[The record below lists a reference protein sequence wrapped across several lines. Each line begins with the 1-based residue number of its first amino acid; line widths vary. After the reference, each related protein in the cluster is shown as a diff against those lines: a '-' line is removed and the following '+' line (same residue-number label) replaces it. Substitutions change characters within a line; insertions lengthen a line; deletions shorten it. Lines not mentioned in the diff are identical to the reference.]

1 MACCFS
7 LLEHVEPPVKFALS
21 KQGAQRALVESYNK
35 LSITILANPQI
46 FSKNAKFKLT
56 QKGLRIDSIC
66 QFQVNLSIILRY
78 SQKESEILDFLL
90 IKR

>member
-7 LLEHVEPPVKFALS
+7 LLEHVEPLVTFALS
-21 KQGAQRALVESYNK
+21 KQRAQRAQVKRNNK

-56 QKGLRIDSIC
+56 QKGLRIGSIC
-66 QFQVNLSIILRY
+66 QF
-78 SQKESEILDFLL
+78 
-90 IKR
+90 

>member
-7 LLEHVEPPVKFALS
+7 LLEHVEPFVTFALGE
-21 KQGAQRALVESYNK
+21 QDAQCAQVKRYNK

-56 QKGLRIDSIC
+56 QKELRIGSIC
-66 QFQVNLSIILRY
+66 QF
-78 SQKESEILDFLL
+78 
-90 IKR
+90 

>member
-7 LLEHVEPPVKFALS
+7 LLEHVEPPVTFALS
-21 KQGAQRALVESYNK
+21 KQGAQCAQVKRYNK

-56 QKGLRIDSIC
+56 QKGLRIGSIS
-66 QFQVNLSIILRY
+66 QYWINPGII
-78 SQKESEILDFLL
+78 
-90 IKR
+90 

>member
-7 LLEHVEPPVKFALS
+7 LHEHVEPSVTFALS
-21 KQGAQRALVESYNK
+21 KQGAKRAQVKRYNK

-56 QKGLRIDSIC
+56 QKGLRIGSIC
-66 QFQVNLSIILRY
+66 QF
-78 SQKESEILDFLL
+78 
-90 IKR
+90 